1 MHKLGVSMWLI
12 HNLLDYNPRLYLLYL
27 CEMSIFVMYYWP
39 KNTSRYE
46 THLNYIFN
54 FYENCR

>member
-46 THLNYIFN
+46 THLNYIFS
-54 FYENCR
+54 F